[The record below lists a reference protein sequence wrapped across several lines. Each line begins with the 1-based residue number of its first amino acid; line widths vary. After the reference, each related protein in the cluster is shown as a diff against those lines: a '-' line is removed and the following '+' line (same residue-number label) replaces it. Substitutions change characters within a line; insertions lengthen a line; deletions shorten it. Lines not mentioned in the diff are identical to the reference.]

1 MFWDRGDTFC
11 GGELFKIKL
20 YIFRL
25 SLFLN
30 LEAHFFD
37 IGHVFNIEINFLKI
51 KKVKAFRGGI
61 LTFYSRSS
69 FLSICWRTLFDLG
82 LLFMISVPLF
92 YDHDPTLKDQAAFF
106 LDHANFLRPKSIIFK
121 DIGAFQRSGS
131 HLWKSVNHF
140 YDHD

>member
-1 MFWDRGDTFC
+1 MRCFEIEATLFVVR
-11 GGELFKIKL
+11 ELFKIKL

-61 LTFYSRSS
+61 LTFYSRSR
-69 FLSICWRTLFDLG
+69 FLSRCWRTLFDLG
-82 LLFMISVPLF
+82 VTF
-92 YDHDPTLKDQAAFF
+92 Y
-106 LDHANFLRPKSIIFK
+106 
-121 DIGAFQRSGS
+121 DIGAPP
-131 HLWKSVNHF
+131 L
-140 YDHD
+140 